1 MEGLIWLHNNLHGS
15 TFVNT
20 LAKFIT
26 FLGEWAFLWIGIAL
40 FLLFFKKT
48 RVSAVVMLIS
58 LAIGYI
64 FNDFILKNIFNRPR
78 PFEEY
83 SAFASFIKGIGM
95 DLPSGNSFPSGHSF
109 SSLNCAVVLTLFH
122 KKAGYVV
129 LPVAVMIAL
138 SRIFLC
144 VHYPT
149 DVLVGMI
156 LGIITAVLSFTTYR
170 AILRKIK
177 QKERNKIRTNDNV

>member
-1 MEGLIWLHNNLHGS
+1 
-15 TFVNT
+15 
-20 LAKFIT
+20 
-26 FLGEWAFLWIGIAL
+26 
-40 FLLFFKKT
+40 
-48 RVSAVVMLIS
+48 
-58 LAIGYI
+58 
-64 FNDFILKNIFNRPR
+64 
-78 PFEEY
+78 
-83 SAFASFIKGIGM
+83 
-95 DLPSGNSFPSGHSF
+95 
-109 SSLNCAVVLTLFH
+109 
-122 KKAGYVV
+122 
-129 LPVAVMIAL
+129 MIAP

>member
-26 FLGEWAFLWIGIAL
+26 FLGEWAFLWIVIAL

-95 DLPSGNSFPSGHSF
+95 DLPSGNSFPS
-109 SSLNCAVVLTLFH
+109 LNCAVVLTLFH

-129 LPVAVMIAL
+129 LPVAVMIAP